1 MASNEEKI
9 GRIVS
14 LAEARDILEKREKE
28 GDFGYEQTLALDYA
42 KRFSTIDT
50 KQSESL
56 KKKLEELGISEKVAV
71 SIANIMPLDIMQ
83 MKQILANEKKDVEPD
98 IAEKA
103 FSLVEA
109 GRSKGK

>member
-42 KRFSTIDT
+42 KKFSVIDT

-56 KKKLEELGISEKVAV
+56 KKKLEELGISEKIAV

-83 MKQILANEKKDVEPD
+83 IKQILANEKKEVEPET
-98 IAEKA
+98 AEKA

-109 GRSKGK
+109 SRSKGQ

>member
-42 KRFSTIDT
+42 KSN
-50 KQSESL
+50 
-56 KKKLEELGISEKVAV
+56 ELPPRNA
-71 SIANIMPLDIMQ
+71 
-83 MKQILANEKKDVEPD
+83 
-98 IAEKA
+98 
-103 FSLVEA
+103 
-109 GRSKGK
+109 